1 MVHVGNQ
8 VYTAMALNGPPE
20 WLTVYEVYGDDEEW
34 CQLLVSVTHPMIHP
48 PSLYEPSRR
57 AQDTSGKL
65 YRNVPTNRVQQL
77 LDSEGSGRRAHEEPE
92 EDGEEGLCA
101 KSAQC
106 DRLAGHAGR
115 CNKKRR
121 SEEQAPPPYTGWG
134 AVTTR
139 VVVTTKKTVFVPGS
153 KLAPSVIVRQA
164 PCECHRFESRL
175 DPPPRPARFRPSSR
189 PSLTPSPASFWQGCV
204 CEDLEDEF
212 KTVDGEGGDTEYLAR
227 LRATLEKSLSCEG
240 FDIKIV

>member
-48 PSLYEPSRR
+48 PSLYEPFRR

-65 YRNVPTNRVQQL
+65 YRNVPTDRIQQL
-77 LDSEGSGRRAHEEPE
+77 LDSEGSGRRAREEPE
-92 EDGEEGLCA
+92 DDDEAGLCT

-106 DRLAGHAGR
+106 DRPAGHTGR

-121 SEEQAPPPYTGWG
+121 SEEQAPPPYEGWG

-139 VVVTTKKTVFVPGS
+139 VVVTTTTRRRARASTRERRAGAAS
-153 KLAPSVIVRQA
+153 ERARG
-164 PCECHRFESRL
+164 
-175 DPPPRPARFRPSSR
+175 PARFGVGRRGRGRTGPPESATRAWTPVYRCRP
-189 PSLTPSPASFWQGCV
+189 GCLAHRV
-204 CEDLEDEF
+204 GLVTSKVVGGWVPLKMRGALNIEVAPF
-212 KTVDGEGGDTEYLAR
+212 K
-227 LRATLEKSLSCEG
+227 EK
-240 FDIKIV
+240 